1 MQMNALETM
10 TREVITVSPDTTVG
24 EIATLLVQHGISA
37 VPVISADN
45 RVIGIISQTDLGHRG
60 EMGTE
65 KKRKWWLDLFAD
77 ADARARE
84 YVKSHGLKASD
95 VMTRFVVSVAKS
107 ASLAEVAELLDTHR
121 IRQVPVMEDGKL
133 LGMISRADLVRRLAE
148 VKVAAPAARPENGV
162 LQKAIWNQIKSEPWL
177 RSSYVN
183 IAVKDGTVEL
193 WGAVDT
199 EEQRNAL
206 RVLVEGVSGV
216 QKVEN
221 NVVLFPK
228 VIAA

>member
-1 MQMNALETM
+1 MNALETM
-10 TREVITVSPDTTVG
+10 TKDVITVGPDTTVT
-24 EIATLLVQHGISA
+24 EIAAMLVRHRISA
-37 VPVISADN
+37 VPVLSADD
-45 RVIGIISQTDLGHRG
+45 RVIGIVSQTDLGHRS
-60 EMGTE
+60 ETGTE
-65 KKRKWWLDLFAD
+65 KKRKWWLELFAD
-77 ADARARE
+77 ADSRARE
-84 YVKSHGLKASD
+84 YVKSHGLRASD
-95 VMTRFVVSVAKS
+95 VMTRLVVSVAS
-107 ASLAEVAELLDTHR
+107 TASLAEVAEILDTHR
-121 IRQVPVMEDGKL
+121 IRQVPVMENGKL

-148 VKVAAPAARPENGV
+148 VKVAAPAVRPENGA
-162 LQKAIWNQIKSEPWL
+162 LQKAILDAMKSQPWL

-183 IAVKDGTVEL
+183 VAVKDGTVEM

-199 EEQRNAL
+199 EEQRTAL